1 MTGFIHLRVHS
12 SYSLAEGAIHP
23 KKLVK
28 LAQGNDMP
36 AVAVTDTNNLFGA
49 LEFALAAAD
58 SGIQPIIGCQ
68 LSITR
73 PGEQRSSGPP
83 KKPDQIVVLAQNERG
98 YKNLMKLSSH
108 AFLDSIELSEP
119 QLTLEI
125 LYQHAEG
132 LIVLTGGPQGL
143 VGRLLAEGQPDAA
156 EAALLELKKHFDG
169 HLYVELQR
177 HNLPLENKVE
187 PGLIDLAY
195 KHNIPLVATNDVFF
209 SDEAMFEAHDAL
221 LCISQ
226 GVVVEETNRHKVT
239 PDHRFKTAA
248 EMRMLFADLPEAVDN
263 TVVIAQRCAVM
274 PRKIKPILPPFDT
287 HGGRSE
293 EEELKAQAREGLDN
307 RIKAGAACATP
318 EAYHERLEF
327 ELSVII
333 QMGFPGYF
341 LITSDF
347 IKWAKAQDIPVG
359 PGRGSGAGS
368 VVAWALTITD
378 LDPLRF
384 NLLFERFLNPE
395 RVSMPDFDVDF
406 CQDRRDEVISYVQQK
421 YGRDKVAQIITF
433 GKLQAR
439 AVLRDVGRVL
449 GMGWGQVDKICKLI
463 PNNPAHPVTL
473 EDAIAG
479 DSALRTIINSEEN
492 YQRLIALATKLE
504 GLYRHASTHAA
515 GVVIG
520 DRPLD
525 ELVAL
530 FRDPRSEIPATQ
542 FNMKYVEQAGLV
554 KYDFLG
560 LKTITV
566 IKKAIDMIVEQDG
579 KRIDLALLPLDD
591 AKTYELLTRA
601 ETLGVF
607 QVESSGMRD
616 ILRKMKPDRLEDLIA
631 LVALY
636 RPGPM
641 DNIPSYIAIKN
652 GQQPPDYM
660 HPLLE
665 PILKETYGIM
675 VYQEQVMQLA
685 QLLAG
690 YSLGG
695 ADLLRRAMGKK
706 IKAEMDAQ
714 RAVFVDGA
722 KKNNIPAEQAEM
734 IFDKVAKFAE
744 YGFNKS
750 HAAAYALIS
759 YQTAYLKAN
768 HPVEFMAAS
777 MTYDMGNTEKLGQFR
792 QELSRMGIKLL
803 PPDVQKSMPVF
814 AVERLPDGNKAIRY
828 ALAAIKG
835 VGAQAMQSL
844 VTDRAE
850 NGPYKN
856 LADYFRRVDFRSA
869 NKKTM
874 ESLIRA
880 GAFDSLHP
888 NRAQLIAGLELMSA
902 YGQSVQ
908 AEQQSGQTSLFGS
921 PAETAPP
928 DLPKTGQWDAMTK
941 LQEEFLAIGFFLSA
955 HPLDQFKAI
964 LDRLVVVPSADL
976 ARKAKGATL
985 TRFRVAGVVLA
996 KQQRISKSGNKFA
1009 FLQMSDSSG
1018 VFEVTVFSEILAA
1031 HGDKLEVG
1039 KRIIASV
1046 DVQLQDEGIRLT
1058 CFSVE
1063 PLDEVL
1069 DRVQSGLIIRLES
1082 SEGLSQLHEQ
1092 IEAGKGGKRAV
1103 SFIIEVA
1110 PGKEAEI
1117 SLPGGYTITQ
1127 EIQQGF
1133 YALPGVAEI
1142 VSL

>member
-12 SYSLAEGAIHP
+12 SYSLAEGAVHP

-49 LEFALAAAD
+49 LEFALAAAE

-68 LSITR
+68 LAITR

-83 KKPDQIVVLAQNERG
+83 KKPDQLVVLAQNERG

-108 AFLDSIELSEP
+108 AFLDSVALSEP
-119 QLTLEI
+119 QLALDV

-132 LIVLTGGPQGL
+132 LLVLTGGPHGL
-143 VGRLLAEGQPDAA
+143 VGRLLAEGQGDAA

-195 KHNIPLVATNDVFF
+195 KHDIPLVATNDVFF
-209 SDEAMFEAHDAL
+209 SDEGMFQAHDAL

-248 EMRMLFADLPEAVDN
+248 EMRVLFADLPEAVDN
-263 TVVIAQRCAVM
+263 TVVIARRCAVM
-274 PRKIKPILPPFDT
+274 PRKVKPILPPFDT

-307 RIKAGAACATP
+307 RIKAGATCATP
-318 EAYHERLEF
+318 AAYHERLEF
-327 ELSVII
+327 ELGVII

-347 IKWAKAQDIPVG
+347 IKWAKAHDIPVG

-449 GMGWGQVDKICKLI
+449 GMGWGQVDKICKLV

-473 EDAIAG
+473 EQAIAG
-479 DSALRTIINSEEN
+479 DSSLRAIIDSEES
-492 YQRLIALATKLE
+492 YQRLVALATKLE

-566 IKKAIDMIVEQDG
+566 IKKAIDMIAEQDG
-579 KRIDLALLPLDD
+579 KQIDLALLPLDD
-591 AKTYELLTRA
+591 ARTYELLTRA

-652 GQQPPDYM
+652 GQQAPDYM

-714 RAVFVDGA
+714 RAIFVEGA

-792 QELSRMGIKLL
+792 QELGRMGIRLL
-803 PPDVQKSMPVF
+803 PPDVQKSMPTF
-814 AVERLPDGNKAIRY
+814 AVERLPDGSKAIRY

-844 VTDRAE
+844 ATDRAE
-850 NGPYKN
+850 NGPYRN

-869 NKKTM
+869 NKKTL

-888 NRAQLIAGLELMSA
+888 NRAQLMAGLELMSA

-908 AEQQSGQTSLFGS
+908 AEQQSGQTSLFGA

-955 HPLDQFKAI
+955 HPLDQFKPI
-964 LDRLVVVPSADL
+964 LDRLVIVPSADL
-976 ARKAKGATL
+976 ARKARGATL

-1069 DRVQSGLIIRLES
+1069 DRVQSGLIIRLEG

-1127 EIQQGF
+1127 ETQQGF
-1133 YALPGVAEI
+1133 YALPGVTEI

>member
-23 KKLVK
+23 KKLIK
-28 LAQGNDMP
+28 LAIGNDMP

-49 LEFALAAAD
+49 LEFSLAASE

-68 LSITR
+68 LAITR
-73 PGEQRSSGPP
+73 PGEQRTSGPP
-83 KKPDQIVVLAQNERG
+83 KKPDQIVVLAQSERG
-98 YKNLMKLSSH
+98 YRNLMKLSSH
-108 AFLDSIELSEP
+108 AFLDSIELADHQIP
-119 QLTLEI
+119 LEL
-125 LYQHAEG
+125 LYKYNED
-132 LIVLTGGPQGL
+132 LIVLTGGPHGL
-143 VGRLLAEGQPDAA
+143 VGRLIAEGQLDAA
-156 EAALLELKKHFDG
+156 EVALQDIKAHFDG
-169 HLYVELQR
+169 RLYVELQR
-177 HNLPLENKVE
+177 HSLALENKIE
-187 PGLIDLAY
+187 PSLIDLAY
-195 KHNIPLVATNDVFF
+195 KLDLPLVATNDVFF
-209 SDEAMFEAHDAL
+209 SDESMFEAHDAL

-226 GVVVEETNRHKVT
+226 GVVIDETNRHKVT
-239 PDHRFKTAA
+239 PDHRFKSAA

-263 TVVIAQRCAVM
+263 TVVIAQRCAYM
-274 PRKIKPILPPFDT
+274 PRKVKPILPPFDT

-293 EEELKAQAREGLDN
+293 DEELKAQAREGLEH
-307 RIKAGAACATP
+307 RLQAGAKSASP
-318 EAYHERLEF
+318 EAYRERLEF
-327 ELSVII
+327 ELNVIV

-341 LITSDF
+341 LIVSDF
-347 IKWAKAQDIPVG
+347 IKWAKAHDIPVG

-406 CQDRRDEVISYVQQK
+406 CQDRRDEVISYVQHK
-421 YGRDKVAQIITF
+421 YGFEKVAQIITF

-449 GMGWGQVDKICKLI
+449 GMGWGQVDRLCKLV

-473 EDAIAG
+473 EEAIAG
-479 DSALRTIINSEEN
+479 DSALRAIIDSDEA
-492 YQRLIALATKLE
+492 YQRLVQLATKLE

-566 IKKAIDMIVEQDG
+566 IKKAVDMIFEQD
-579 KRIDLALLPLDD
+579 KLKIDLALLPLDD
-591 AKTYELLTRA
+591 KPSYELLSRA

-616 ILRKMKPDRLEDLIA
+616 ILRKMKPDRLEDLVA

-641 DNIPSYIAIKN
+641 DNIPTYIAVKN
-652 GQQPPDYM
+652 GQQAPDYM
-660 HPLLE
+660 HPSLE

-685 QLLAG
+685 QILAG

-714 RAVFVDGA
+714 RAIFVAGA
-722 KKNNIPAEQAEM
+722 EKNNIPAEQAES

-750 HAAAYALIS
+750 HAAAYALVS

-814 AVERLPDGNKAIRY
+814 AVERLPDGSKAIRY

-835 VGAQAMQSL
+835 VGAQAMETLTQN
-844 VTDRAE
+844 RAE
-850 NGPYKN
+850 KGPFKD
-856 LADYFRRVDFRSA
+856 LADFFRRVDFRSA
-869 NKKTM
+869 NKKTL

-880 GAFDSLHP
+880 GAFDSLHV
-888 NRAQLIAGLELMSA
+888 NRAQLMAGLEVMGA

-908 AEQQSGQTSLFGS
+908 AEQASGQSSLFGA

-928 DLPKTGQWDAMTK
+928 EMPKTGMWDAMTK
-941 LQEEFLAIGFFLSA
+941 LQEEFTAIGFFLSA
-955 HPLDQFKAI
+955 HPLDQFKPI
-964 LDRLVVVPSADL
+964 LDRLVIVQSADL

-985 TRFRVAGVVLA
+985 TRFRVAGVILA

-1009 FLQMSDSSG
+1009 FIQMSDSSG
-1018 VFEVTVFSEILAA
+1018 VFEMTVFSEILASQ
-1031 HGDKLEVG
+1031 GDKLDVG

-1046 DVQLQDEGIRLT
+1046 DVQVQDEGLRLT

-1063 PLDEVL
+1063 ALDEVL
-1069 DRVQSGLIIRLES
+1069 DRVQSSLIIRLDG
-1082 SEGLSQLHEQ
+1082 SEGLSKLHDKLESC
-1092 IEAGKGGKRAV
+1092 KGGKRAV
-1103 SFIIEVA
+1103 SFIIETEI
-1110 PGKEAEI
+1110 GKEAEI
-1117 SLPGGYTITQ
+1117 SLPDSYNVTQ
-1127 EIQQGF
+1127 EIQQSL
-1133 YALPGVAEI
+1133 YTLPGIAEI